1 MSLRPTP
8 AKFNDC
14 GRRNA
19 GLPADAS
26 GAGGAIRAFEA
37 SGTGAAGV
45 AADVAAFGFATLLG
59 ALFFLAIAGNP
70 TRTRAFLNLPQ
81 FPSKLAQ
88 EGYSVIDRTKLP
100 DDLWVRMTW
109 APKDSSGIQERPITL
124 VSDRRRWLIG
134 LIPVGL
140 AGLLL
145 IALALL
151 HAPLVALIIP
161 ILVSVVGARYAASG
175 SAGYYEIREDGT
187 LGDFL
192 GRKTPIG
199 LSEMRR
205 VKA

>member
-1 MSLRPTP
+1 M
-8 AKFNDC
+8 
-14 GRRNA
+14 
-19 GLPADAS
+19 
-26 GAGGAIRAFEA
+26 
-37 SGTGAAGV
+37 
-45 AADVAAFGFATLLG
+45 
-59 ALFFLAIAGNP
+59 
-70 TRTRAFLNLPQ
+70 
-81 FPSKLAQ
+81 
-88 EGYSVIDRTKLP
+88 IDRTKLP

-109 APKDSSGIQERPITL
+109 APKDASGIQERPITL

-175 SAGYYEIREDGT
+175 SAGYYEVREDGT

-205 VKA
+205 MKA

>member
-8 AKFNDC
+8 AKFSDC

-26 GAGGAIRAFEA
+26 GAAGAVRAFEA
-37 SGTGAAGV
+37 SGTGAA
-45 AADVAAFGFATLLG
+45 AFGFATLLG
-59 ALFFLAIAGNP
+59 SLFFLAIAGNP
-70 TRTRAFLNLPQ
+70 TRTRAFLNLPR

-88 EGYSVIDRTKLP
+88 EADPVIDRTKLP

-109 APKDSSGIQERPITL
+109 APKDASGIQERPITL

-151 HAPLVALIIP
+151 HAPLVLLIIP
-161 ILVSVVGARYAASG
+161 ILVSLVGARYAASG
-175 SAGYYEIREDGT
+175 SAGYYEVREDGT

-205 VKA
+205 MKA

>member
-8 AKFNDC
+8 AKFSDC
-14 GRRNA
+14 GRRN
-19 GLPADAS
+19 
-26 GAGGAIRAFEA
+26 GGR
-37 SGTGAAGV
+37 TGAAGV
-45 AADVAAFGFATLLG
+45 AAAVAAFGFATLLG

-70 TRTRAFLNLPQ
+70 TRTRAFLNLPR

-88 EGYSVIDRTKLP
+88 EGDRVIDRTKLP

-109 APKDSSGIQERPITL
+109 APKNASGIQERPITL

-134 LIPVGL
+134 LIPVAV

-151 HAPLVALIIP
+151 HAPLVLLIIP
-161 ILVSVVGARYAASG
+161 ILVSLVGARYAAGG
-175 SAGYYEIREDGT
+175 SAGYYEVRDDGT

-192 GRKTPIG
+192 GRKAPVGI
-199 LSEMRR
+199 SEMRR
-205 VKA
+205 TKA